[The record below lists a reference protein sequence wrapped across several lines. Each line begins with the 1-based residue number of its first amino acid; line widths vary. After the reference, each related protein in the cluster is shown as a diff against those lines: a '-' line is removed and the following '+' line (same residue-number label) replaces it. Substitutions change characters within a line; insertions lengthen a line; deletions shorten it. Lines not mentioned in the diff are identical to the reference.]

1 MAQDTLLT
9 GKINAPCS
17 TYAPARH
24 LYHSNGSLKF
34 EPIVHLS
41 TAQLIGYHVLTQRP
55 LGHDSEA
62 FFQQLSP
69 EALYNH
75 VFQQIDALRFFPQ
88 NIRYFLNLPVK
99 VLINDDAL
107 LLKLCSSSSNITI
120 KLQDPDIFY
129 TLSTRQLSRL
139 YKRIQQLE
147 ASGLPLWLDDFDEK
161 MFATFSNKN
170 WRLCGIKF
178 DKKTFWHLVSEL
190 QKLRQAIFIGHKIA
204 TDVLMEGIETT
215 EQRGI
220 AFYAGATMEKDYLW
234 PALLPDIY

>member
-55 LGHDSEA
+55 PGHDSEA

-147 ASGLPLWLDDFDEK
+147 AVDFPSGW
-161 MFATFSNKN
+161 MTSM
-170 WRLCGIKF
+170 
-178 DKKTFWHLVSEL
+178 KKC
-190 QKLRQAIFIGHKIA
+190 
-204 TDVLMEGIETT
+204 
-215 EQRGI
+215 
-220 AFYAGATMEKDYLW
+220 
-234 PALLPDIY
+234 LLPFLIKTGGYVELNSIKKHSGTLYQSCKNCARLFLLDIRLQPMC